1 MDDIVTFGAETEN
14 SQVMIVAMPCLRKTQ
29 NVKAGFSKDMQ
40 EGIDL
45 GVNGLRIEKA
55 KMEGG

>member
-1 MDDIVTFGAETEN
+1 MDDIVAFGAESEN
-14 SQVMIVAMPCLRKTQ
+14 SQVMIIAMPGLRKTQ
-29 NVKAGFSKDMQ
+29 NVKAGFSKGMQ

-45 GVNGLRIEKA
+45 GVNGLGIKKA